1 MKSKKVTTLICAVS
15 ISTLAASQ
23 DVITFKNG
31 NEKRVKV
38 LEVSPTEVKYKSY
51 DNLEGPLYNDQK
63 SSIFM
68 IKYENGLKDV
78 FGVEPKPGDSIPKTP
93 TISDKE
99 ITHYNYSNYN
109 DFQNIDFIVT
119 VKGDTI
125 RCKINLITSTT
136 VTYHIFKR
144 GIDTKSEMAMKDVS
158 KYYKNRELKI
168 ANVLHKEKEQVSTV
182 LPKEKEQP
190 KNATVEND
198 EDEFLP
204 EARRYG
210 GPRVGVTLVGP
221 GAYRDLLY
229 AEGKRNIYSQFGWQ
243 FEKRLFTTK
252 TGISGI
258 VEFVPMIG
266 GIDMGKF
273 IPSAT
278 ALIGIRTHKG
288 IEFGAG
294 PNAAIYGVKDSKGY
308 YKTSASFGIV
318 IAAGMSF
325 KSDKVYFPVNLV
337 FVPSVGKTA
346 DVPQAD
352 GTIKKIKYQTG
363 MKLSLLV
370 GFNYRKN

>member
-1 MKSKKVTTLICAVS
+1 MKAKVTTLICAIS
-15 ISTLAASQ
+15 ISTLAVSQ
-23 DVITFKNG
+23 DVIIFKNG
-31 NEKRVKV
+31 NEKKVKV
-38 LEVSPTEVKYKSY
+38 LEVSPTEVKYKSFDY
-51 DNLEGPLYNDQK
+51 LEGPLYTDQK
-63 SSIFM
+63 SQIFM

-78 FGVEPKPGDSIPKTP
+78 FGSESKPAVITSQPP
-93 TISDKE
+93 VVSDKE
-99 ITHYNYSNYN
+99 ITNYNYSDSE
-109 DFQNIDFIVT
+109 DFQNIDLIVT
-119 VKGDTI
+119 VKGDSI
-125 RCKINLITSTT
+125 RCKIDLITSTT
-136 VTYHIFKR
+136 VTYHIYRR
-144 GIDTKSEMAMKDVS
+144 GIDTKSEMPMKHVS
-158 KYYKNRELKI
+158 KYYKNRELKV
-168 ANVLHKEKEQVSTV
+168 ANVVPEEPVQFPTAIQPEKEINQKT
-182 LPKEKEQP
+182 
-190 KNATVEND
+190 TIEND

-294 PNAAIYGVKDSKGY
+294 PNAAIYGVRDSKGY

-337 FVPSVGKTA
+337 FIPSVGKTA
-346 DVPQAD
+346 NVPQAD
-352 GTIKKIKYQTG
+352 GTTKTIKYQTG
-363 MKLSLLV
+363 MKVSLLV
-370 GFNYRKN
+370 GFNYRKS

>member
-1 MKSKKVTTLICAVS
+1 MKSKVTTLICAVS
-15 ISTLAASQ
+15 ISTLAVSQ
-23 DVITFKNG
+23 DVIIFKNG
-31 NEKRVKV
+31 NEKKVKV
-38 LEVSPTEVKYKSY
+38 LEVSPTEVKYKNFDY
-51 DNLEGPLYNDQK
+51 LEGPLYTDQK
-63 SSIFM
+63 STIFL
-68 IKYENGLKDV
+68 IKYENGFKDV
-78 FGVEPKPGDSIPKTP
+78 FGGESKPTVTTSQEPATSE
-93 TISDKE
+93 KE
-99 ITHYNYSNYN
+99 ISQYSYSVTD

-119 VKGDTI
+119 AKGDTI
-125 RCKINLITSTT
+125 RCKIELVTNTT
-136 VTYHIFKR
+136 LTYHIFRR
-144 GIDTKSEMAMKDVS
+144 GIDTKSEMPMKHVS
-158 KYYKNRELKI
+158 RYYKNRELNI
-168 ANVLHKEKEQVSTV
+168 AKVLPVETEQVSSVVPQEKEQTKKDEVQV
-182 LPKEKEQP
+182 
-190 KNATVEND
+190 D

-337 FVPSVGKTA
+337 FIPSVGKTA
-346 DVPQAD
+346 NVPQAD
-352 GTIKKIKYQTG
+352 GSTKTVKYQTG

-370 GFNYRKN
+370 GFNYRKG